1 VPARKSHRG
10 EFAIVDALRDRE
22 SNPAPPGGGA
32 RAAPRREPLALLGV
46 ALLLLVLSGIGPK
59 DRFTWWLEIAPIL
72 VAVPVLVLTARRFP
86 LTPLAYRLLFLH
98 ALVLMLGGHY
108 TYAEVPLGF
117 WFRDLL
123 GLSRNHYDRLGHFA
137 QGFVP
142 AILVREVLRRKT
154 PLSSPGWLFF
164 LVTSVVLA
172 ISAAY
177 ELLEWLAAIT
187 SGSAAMAFLGTQGDV
202 WDTQWDMFLALCGA
216 LAGELLLARRHE
228 RELALVAGDLPP
240 L

>member
-1 VPARKSHRG
+1 MS
-10 EFAIVDALRDRE
+10 
-22 SNPAPPGGGA
+22 
-32 RAAPRREPLALLGV
+32 GV
-46 ALLLLVLSGIGPK
+46 GPK
-59 DRFTWWLEIAPIL
+59 DRFTWWLEVAPVL
-72 VAVPVLVLTARRFP
+72 VAVPVLVRTARRFP
-86 LTPLAYRLLFLH
+86 LTPLAYRLLFVH
-98 ALVLMLGGHY
+98 ALILMLGGHY

-123 GLSRNHYDRLGHFA
+123 GLARNHYDRLGHLA

-142 AILVREVLRRKT
+142 AILVREVLLRK
-154 PLSSPGWLFF
+154 SPVRSRGWLFF
-164 LVTSVVLA
+164 LVTCVVLA

-202 WDTQWDMFLALCGA
+202 WDTQWDMFLALCGSIA
-216 LAGELLLARRHE
+216 AQLLLSRRHDRDLSSLE
-228 RELALVAGDLPP
+228 RGFRP

>member
-1 VPARKSHRG
+1 MFHGLRASGSDPLTPPGPPPGSGR
-10 EFAIVDALRDRE
+10 ALR
-22 SNPAPPGGGA
+22 
-32 RAAPRREPLALLGV
+32 PRREPLVLLLV
-46 ALLLLVLSGIGPK
+46 ALLLLAVSGIGPK
-59 DRFTWWLEIAPIL
+59 DRFTWLLEVAPIL

-86 LTPLAYRLLFLH
+86 LTPLAYRLLFVH
-98 ALVLMLGGHY
+98 ALILMLGGHY
-108 TYAEVPLGF
+108 TYAEVPVGF

-123 GLSRNHYDRLGHFA
+123 GLARNHYDRLGHLA

-142 AILVREVLRRKT
+142 AILAREVLRRK
-154 PLSSPGWLFF
+154 SPVQARGWLFF
-164 LVTSVVLA
+164 LVTCVVLA

-177 ELLEWLAAIT
+177 ELLEWLAAVT

-216 LAGELLLARRHE
+216 IAAQLLLSRRHD
-228 RELALVAGDLPP
+228 RELAALAGSRP